1 MWTRRMLVTSAKS
14 FDLKLLLLD
23 NRCLCR
29 LIHKRISN
37 LKLGWIILKEKEYFP
52 LHINRLLMV
61 CFVVQFWRMHFL
73 NTLVFLTNYR
83 YGNMLRVADIIKFNV
98 ADLVRV
104 VQLYFLI

>member
-14 FDLKLLLLD
+14 FDLKKLLLD

-61 CFVVQFWRMHFL
+61 CFVVQFWRMHSQYVGL
-73 NTLVFLTNYR
+73 PYKLQIWEYVKSCWY
-83 YGNMLRVADIIKFNV
+83 YKI
-98 ADLVRV
+98 
-104 VQLYFLI
+104 